1 VPEATPAGPAPI
13 PTLGPT
19 APPLVPFQPSVPQS
33 LRDPN
38 VQSVLHHDI
47 RQLSQ
52 IAWMAGTWRAR
63 NIQEMGDGRPRDV
76 GMNTYVFGFTMHG
89 RWLFGA
95 DGKADDFM
103 YLTYDPFAHRWVLMR
118 FQGNPSYGIWLSDG
132 GWKGNRIVFE
142 TTFSYANGREYHRRL
157 TIIHKDA
164 RTFGI
169 YDEEQVPDGSWIA
182 DDAVELTKQQ

>member
-1 VPEATPAGPAPI
+1 MPI
-13 PTLGPT
+13 PTLAPT
-19 APPLVPFQPSVPQS
+19 EPPITPLQPSLLQTLS
-33 LRDPN
+33 DPN
-38 VQSVLHHDI
+38 VQSVVHHSI

-52 IAWMAGTWRAR
+52 ISWMSGTWRAHNSER
-63 NIQEMGDGRPRDV
+63 VGVGRSRDL
-76 GMNTYVFGFTMHG
+76 GLNTYVFGFTMHG

-95 DGKADDFM
+95 DGKASDFI
-103 YLTYDPFAHRWVLMR
+103 YITYDPFAHRWALAR
-118 FQGNPSYGIWLSDG
+118 LQGNPSYGIWISEG

-142 TTFSYANGREYHRRL
+142 TTFSYANGHPYHRRL

-169 YDEEQVPDGSWIA
+169 YDEEQLPDGSWTA